1 MMLKPI
7 PLETKFPYWASDEPL
22 YPKLYSLSCPAPAAL
37 RIEEYQGKQGTE
49 IKQGLKGIKAA

>member
-22 YPKLYSLSCPAPAAL
+22 YPKLYYLSCPAPVAL
-37 RIEEYQGKQGTE
+37 RVEQYQGKQGTE